1 MGDARLLYP
10 CSSRRGNTHEGNPAR
25 NLVRFTQRKRRTMQL
40 ISLDC
45 RSSTYAH
52 NSTICQLIY
61 KNFAYLSNILY
72 RWYIT
77 VGGSQCMS
85 RAISLYFISGT

>member
-45 RSSTYAH
+45 RFSTYAH
-52 NSTICQLIY
+52 YSAGCQLIY
-61 KNFAYLSNILY
+61 QNYQNFTYLLSIAS
-72 RWYIT
+72 RWYCT
-77 VGGSQCMS
+77 VCGWQCIRS
-85 RAISLYFISGT
+85 AISS